1 MDKNAI
7 KKCILDYFD
16 IIYSFE
22 KIDSV
27 YLIGGAIR
35 DIFLN
40 NNFKD
45 LDFVCTCDEKYIIDF
60 INNNNLKYKKNSFGG
75 YKISYLDIEIDMW
88 SEVDLFNSIEYNLD
102 GIVYNIGRDEF
113 IYFGFYDAIEN
124 GLKKINFNRN
134 LKNEKR
140 IAERKQKLEYF
151 LKIYK
156 EKKET
161 HF

>member
-1 MDKNAI
+1 MRLSFMDKNAI

-35 DIFLN
+35 DIFLS

-60 INNNNLKYKKNSFGG
+60 INNNNLKYKK
-75 YKISYLDIEIDMW
+75 I
-88 SEVDLFNSIEYNLD
+88 
-102 GIVYNIGRDEF
+102 
-113 IYFGFYDAIEN
+113 
-124 GLKKINFNRN
+124 
-134 LKNEKR
+134 
-140 IAERKQKLEYF
+140 
-151 LKIYK
+151 
-156 EKKET
+156 
-161 HF
+161 H